1 MAVIGK
7 VGTYATVQP
16 IQGPD
21 FGKMVKDQFDKIDA
35 DEKAAKAAK
44 AKADKEKQDKLDKL
58 SLGDQET
65 LNIDGFNQKR
75 FEILAKKKERFAQL
89 KKEGKLNEAQV
100 LIDDLATE
108 GNAVKQANTTMK
120 EIFENEGKYDPTYVS
135 KAKDLI
141 TNLNSANIDV
151 VDKGNGDIRYTIY
164 ADAEK
169 TQPLEKDIT
178 VAQYLNKIRLPYLYE
193 PTKEA
198 KLFAS
203 TFKLDEIEKEI
214 NTSGKIGTIEA
225 VDLMNSP
232 RVLSRISKR
241 AEDLT
246 KDDRAM
252 AHFGTTIDKFE
263 TRANMY
269 TKEEKE
275 AAKEYFEKNFKDAYA
290 EKVDISI
297 QQKRKS
303 GSGSGAEDYNL
314 TTSVLEVTGK
324 YNMANDNEDASEIEM
339 KPNSISFNLLKQGGV
354 PVKVEDKSVGEIIYD
369 PSNKKMIFS
378 LASRIS
384 GSAGASGD
392 GTKSGFG
399 TSMVTTNWYSDKDE
413 LFNTLK
419 NSINSIPQYRGKIKT
434 KDDILKYV
442 LGIDPNL

>member
-108 GNAVKQANTTMK
+108 GNAVKQANATMK

-178 VAQYLNKIRLPYLYE
+178 VAQYLNKIRLHYLYE

-297 QQKRKS
+297 SQKRTGGSGGKDQVKPGTPTTYEGSSIKVEGVGSIPSKGSKTVTISNSEGKTLKVGSMQLDRVMSNTDGKLYFSLSFS
-303 GSGSGAEDYNL
+303 GSGKEGL
-314 TTSVLEVTGK
+314 
-324 YNMANDNEDASEIEM
+324 
-339 KPNSISFNLLKQGGV
+339 
-354 PVKVEDKSVGEIIYD
+354 
-369 PSNKKMIFS
+369 
-378 LASRIS
+378 
-384 GSAGASGD
+384 SGD
-392 GTKSGFG
+392 GASAGVTESNKFSKWYRQDSDEFDRLKATYNAAFG
-399 TSMVTTNWYSDKDE
+399 KNIQTAQDLKNE
-413 LFNTLK
+413 LFL
-419 NSINSIPQYRGKIKT
+419 
-434 KDDILKYV
+434 
-442 LGIDPNL
+442 

>member
-1 MAVIGK
+1 MAVVGK

-35 DEKAAKAAK
+35 EEKAAKAAK

-58 SLGDQET
+58 TLGDQET

-108 GNAVKQANTTMK
+108 GNAVKQANATMK

-169 TQPLEKDIT
+169 TQPLEKEIT
-178 VAQYLNKIRLPYLYE
+178 IAQYLNKIRLPYLYE

-225 VDLMNSP
+225 VDLMNSS

-297 QQKRKS
+297 SQKRGSGSKSGLVIGPASTYEGASINVEGGNPKDGKKSVSATGARTLTIRDGKDTIKVGSMPLDRVMLNTDGKLYFSLSYS
-303 GSGSGAEDYNL
+303 GSGKEGLTGDGSSAGVTESNKFTKWFSQSSDEFDKLKTTYNAAFGKNIQTAED
-314 TTSVLEVTGK
+314 
-324 YNMANDNEDASEIEM
+324 
-339 KPNSISFNLLKQGGV
+339 LK
-354 PVKVEDKSVGEIIYD
+354 
-369 PSNKKMIFS
+369 N
-378 LASRIS
+378 
-384 GSAGASGD
+384 
-392 GTKSGFG
+392 
-399 TSMVTTNWYSDKDE
+399 E
-413 LFNTLK
+413 LFL
-419 NSINSIPQYRGKIKT
+419 
-434 KDDILKYV
+434 
-442 LGIDPNL
+442 

>member
-1 MAVIGK
+1 MAVVGK

-16 IQGPD
+16 FQGPD

-35 DEKAAKAAK
+35 EEKAAKAAK

-65 LNIDGFNQKR
+65 LNIDGFNVKR
-75 FEILAKKKERFAQL
+75 FEVLAKKRDRFSQL
-89 KKEGKLNEAQV
+89 KKEGKLNEAQA
-100 LIDDLATE
+100 LIDDLSTE
-108 GNAVKQANTTMK
+108 GNVVKQANATMK

-141 TNLNSANIDV
+141 TNLNSANVDV
-151 VDKGNGDIRYTIY
+151 IDKGNGDIRYTIY

-169 TQPLEKDIT
+169 TQPLEKEIT

-225 VDLMNSP
+225 VDLMNSS

-275 AAKEYFEKNFKDAYA
+275 AAKAYFEKNFKDAYA
-290 EKVDISI
+290 EKVDMSIS
-297 QQKRKS
+297 QKRTGGSGSKDGLKIGPASTYEAASINVEGVGSRDAKGAKTLTIRDGKDTIKVGSMQLDRVMLNTDGRLYFSLSFS
-303 GSGSGAEDYNL
+303 GSGKEAL
-314 TTSVLEVTGK
+314 
-324 YNMANDNEDASEIEM
+324 
-339 KPNSISFNLLKQGGV
+339 
-354 PVKVEDKSVGEIIYD
+354 
-369 PSNKKMIFS
+369 
-378 LASRIS
+378 
-384 GSAGASGD
+384 SGD
-392 GTKSGFG
+392 GSSAGVTESNKFSKWYRDDSDEFDKLKTTYNAAFG
-399 TSMVTTNWYSDKDE
+399 KNLQTAEDLKNE
-413 LFNTLK
+413 LFL
-419 NSINSIPQYRGKIKT
+419 
-434 KDDILKYV
+434 
-442 LGIDPNL
+442 

>member
-1 MAVIGK
+1 MAVVGN
-7 VGTYATVQP
+7 VGTYAQVQP
-16 IQGPD
+16 LQGPD
-21 FGKMVKDQFDKIDA
+21 FGKMVKDQFDKMDA
-35 DEKAAKAAK
+35 EDKAAKAAK

-65 LNIDGFNQKR
+65 LNIDAFNVKR
-75 FEILAKKKERFAQL
+75 FEVLSQKRDRFAQL
-89 KKEGKLNEAQV
+89 KKEGKLNEAQA
-100 LIDDLATE
+100 LIDDLSTE
-108 GNAVKQANTTMK
+108 GNAVKQANATLK
-120 EIFENEGKYDPTYVS
+120 EIFDNESKYDPTYVS
-135 KAKDLI
+135 RAKDLI
-141 TNLNSANIDV
+141 TNLNSANVDI

-164 ADAEK
+164 ADPEK
-169 TQPLEKDIT
+169 KEVLEKEIT
-178 VAQYLNKIRLPYLYE
+178 VAQYLNKIRLPYVYE

-225 VDLMNSP
+225 VDLMSNP

-263 TRANMY
+263 TRANAY

-275 AAKEYFEKNFKDAYA
+275 AAKAYFEKNFKDAYA
-290 EKVDISI
+290 EKVDMSI
-297 QQKRKS
+297 QQKRKG

-314 TTSVLEVTGK
+314 TSSILEVKGT
-324 YNMANDNEDASEIEM
+324 YNMANDSNDGTLDM
-339 KPNSISFNLLKQGGV
+339 NPNSISFNLLKQGGV

-369 PSNKKMIFS
+369 PSSKKMIFS

-384 GSAGASGD
+384 GSSGASGD
-392 GTKSGFG
+392 GSKSGIG

-434 KDDILKYV
+434 KDDILKHV

>member
-35 DEKAAKAAK
+35 EEKAAKAAK
-44 AKADKEKQDKLDKL
+44 AKADKEKQDKIDKL

-75 FEILAKKKERFAQL
+75 FEILAKKKDRFAQL
-89 KKEGKLNEAQV
+89 KREGNLNEAKA

-108 GNAVKQANTTMK
+108 GNAVKQANATMK

-275 AAKEYFEKNFKDAYA
+275 SAKAYFEKNFKDAYA

-297 QQKRKS
+297 SQKRGGGSGSKSGLVIGPASTYEAASINVEGVGSRNAKGAKTLTIRDGKDTIKVGSMPLDRVMLNTDGKLYFSLSYS
-303 GSGSGAEDYNL
+303 GSGKEGLTGDGSSAGVTESNKFTKWFSQSSDQFDKLKTTYNAAFGKNIQTAED
-314 TTSVLEVTGK
+314 
-324 YNMANDNEDASEIEM
+324 
-339 KPNSISFNLLKQGGV
+339 LK
-354 PVKVEDKSVGEIIYD
+354 
-369 PSNKKMIFS
+369 N
-378 LASRIS
+378 
-384 GSAGASGD
+384 
-392 GTKSGFG
+392 
-399 TSMVTTNWYSDKDE
+399 E
-413 LFNTLK
+413 LFL
-419 NSINSIPQYRGKIKT
+419 
-434 KDDILKYV
+434 
-442 LGIDPNL
+442 